1 MDTCDLGNID
11 VEFRVR
17 KGRTKAFT
25 LSRSFNGTGFMGEY
39 PVVYLGIGGDLKF
52 ENKTSDKSSDYRSYY
67 TPETKEI
74 VAQVYKEDIALF
86 DYTF

>member
-39 PVVYLGIGGDLKF
+39 PVVYLGIGGDCF
-52 ENKTSDKSSDYRSYY
+52 S
-67 TPETKEI
+67 
-74 VAQVYKEDIALF
+74 
-86 DYTF
+86 